1 MGQENT
7 KRTGAKRKGLAECP
21 LQSLIADSFV
31 FYSGFFR
38 LRWRILTADYLS
50 YYNIIMKPTAY
61 SLRSTVSG
69 LLAAFT
75 LVELMVVV
83 AIISI
88 LLMLLI
94 PNIRTMRE
102 KAWSAQCQNNLRQYG
117 IAMNQYMADH
127 NGYFIYPGWGVG
139 SGGATHLGPDG
150 GWKSSD
156 GNTFDAGQFDNRAVR
171 STAERSTGA
180 SRDTWQNMIRSYIPA
195 SNTLATLSAGVPSV
209 RVCPVVLRELR
220 AANYFDPQSPN
231 FKGYLIASNT
241 MDELTQS
248 RDFGPGAEIVQ
259 GEEAALDF
267 SEDNVTNDASIY
279 LSPHFTTYAINP
291 LMLYKEKYNIP
302 ENIVAFI
309 DWNAR
314 EGWGANLSYTTWIFS
329 FTNRQGVAFAQG
341 DPKLPAGRWWLTE
354 VGFHHPG
361 KDNIYGAHYVAMDG
375 HIGWVGSNAI
385 SRASFETGL

>member
-1 MGQENT
+1 MNHNPIV
-7 KRTGAKRKGLAECP
+7 KHKWCSSVCVGALNVIRH
-21 LQSLIADSFV
+21 V
-31 FYSGFFR
+31 FCASRACNY
-38 LRWRILTADYLS
+38 A
-50 YYNIIMKPTAY
+50 
-61 SLRSTVSG
+61 LRSP
-69 LLAAFT
+69 LHALRAFT

-94 PNIRTMRE
+94 PNVRTMRA

-127 NGYFIYPGWGVG
+127 NGYFIYPGWSVG
-139 SGGATHLGPDG
+139 SKGAYHVGSDNKVYSGTDG
-150 GWKSSD
+150 DWKDSE
-156 GNTFDAGQFDNRAVR
+156 GNLIPAGLYDNREVR
-171 STAERSTGA
+171 STTERSTGA
-180 SRDTWQNMIRSYIPA
+180 AKDTWQNMIRSYISA

-220 AANYFDPQSPN
+220 EANYFDPQSSN
-231 FKGYLIASNT
+231 FKGYLMASNA

-259 GEEAALDF
+259 GEEEALDF
-267 SEDNVTNDASIY
+267 EETKITAEAESIY

-291 LMLYKEKYNIP
+291 LMLNEEKCKIP
-302 ENIVAFI
+302 ENIIAFI

-314 EGWGANLSYTTWIFS
+314 EGWGANLSYTTWKFS
-329 FTNRQGVAFAQG
+329 FTNSQGVAFAQG
-341 DPKLPAGRWWLTE
+341 DPKLPAGSWWLTE
-354 VGFHHPG
+354 VGFYHPG
-361 KDNIYGAHYVAMDG
+361 KDNVYGANYVAMDG
-375 HIGWVGSNAI
+375 HVGWVGSNAI